1 MVEIKGPAVTATE
14 RLRQDADKIPEFEH
28 VEWRKDRHFAGSTSS
43 AFSALWLP
51 LLPPVMMGKS
61 KA

>member
-28 VEWRKDRHFAGSTSS
+28 VEWRKDPALRRLYIFSIFGLMVAS
-43 AFSALWLP
+43 ATT
-51 LLPPVMMGKS
+51 GYDG
-61 KA
+61 